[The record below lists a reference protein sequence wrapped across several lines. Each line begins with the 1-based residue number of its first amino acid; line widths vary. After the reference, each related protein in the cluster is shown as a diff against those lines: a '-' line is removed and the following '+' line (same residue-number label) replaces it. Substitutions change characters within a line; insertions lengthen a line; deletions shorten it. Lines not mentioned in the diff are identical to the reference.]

1 MTHSALLQ
9 PELSGVATFFLGF
22 FVILIVVGGSVLFA
36 YWISKD
42 E

>member
-1 MTHSALLQ
+1 MTHSTLLQ
-9 PELSGVATFFLGF
+9 PELSGVATFFIGF
-22 FVILIVVGGSVLFA
+22 FTILIVVGGSALFI